1 MDRLADR
8 LSTELFHGLSSD
20 DVDLLFELAE
30 LRSYPPSGPIILEG
44 DRGEGIFVVASG
56 KARVE
61 KATIDQKQVVLAT
74 LTEGDCFGE
83 LSLVDRQPRSAT
95 VRAVGDTSVY
105 GFPQDR
111 LDAFFESHPEIHRR
125 VLRNLTKITSQR
137 LRWLDDALVQSVYDS
152 VILLDRSCRVVLWK
166 CITEEK
172 RLLEG
177 PVAPEGAVGQ
187 DLFELVPFLG
197 EGIRQ
202 KLVQAMDS
210 NEVVTLQLD
219 YEGPEGRTVY
229 VEATIASHTEQGGTT
244 GAVLGLVDVTETKTL
259 EVQLI
264 QAEKLAMA
272 GQMSAEIGHELN
284 NYLTVISDHTE
295 LLLCDPDADAV
306 ESGTSKRWRRGRVS
320 RGD

>member
-1 MDRLADR
+1 M
-8 LSTELFHGLSSD
+8 
-20 DVDLLFELAE
+20 
-30 LRSYPPSGPIILEG
+30 
-44 DRGEGIFVVASG
+44 
-56 KARVE
+56 
-61 KATIDQKQVVLAT
+61 
-74 LTEGDCFGE
+74 
-83 LSLVDRQPRSAT
+83 
-95 VRAVGDTSVY
+95 
-105 GFPQDR
+105 
-111 LDAFFESHPEIHRR
+111 
-125 VLRNLTKITSQR
+125 
-137 LRWLDDALVQSVYDS
+137 
-152 VILLDRSCRVVLWK
+152 
-166 CITEEK
+166 
-172 RLLEG
+172 
-177 PVAPEGAVGQ
+177 APEGAVGQ

-295 LLLCDPDADAV
+295 LLLCDPALEARADLEVLGGKRA
-306 ESGTSKRWRRGRVS
+306 EGAALENASGGVRLRVWP
-320 RGD
+320 RVTDPLGQVP

>member
-152 VILLDRSCRVVLWK
+152 VILLD
-166 CITEEK
+166 
-172 RLLEG
+172 
-177 PVAPEGAVGQ
+177 GA
-187 DLFELVPFLG
+187 
-197 EGIRQ
+197 
-202 KLVQAMDS
+202 
-210 NEVVTLQLD
+210 
-219 YEGPEGRTVY
+219 
-229 VEATIASHTEQGGTT
+229 
-244 GAVLGLVDVTETKTL
+244 L
-259 EVQLI
+259 EVHHRG
-264 QAEKLAMA
+264 ETPP
-272 GQMSAEIGHELN
+272 GGSCG
-284 NYLTVISDHTE
+284 
-295 LLLCDPDADAV
+295 PGG
-306 ESGTSKRWRRGRVS
+306 SGGPGSV
-320 RGD
+320 